1 MADAAIEQK
10 VIKFAQELIA
20 DEEKSAVTPAFISA
34 TIDRVLMLNAA
45 WVRAIDREVVQA
57 ELIRRFS
64 MWMGDNSTLKSD
76 AGHEAWLSAQR
87 KLQWRYWQRY
97 REYLERK
104 MATSVVD
111 GLDEV
116 TDDILALLED
126 PLRAG
131 NWDRRGMVVGHVQS
145 GKTGNYTGLICK
157 AADAGYKII
166 IVLAGVHNNLRSQTQ
181 MRLDEGF
188 LGYETHPDPESIRTI
203 GVGELDADP
212 SIRPNYVTN
221 RSNNGDF
228 NASVANK
235 LGISP
240 EKRPWLFVVKKNKSV
255 LEKLNKW
262 VKNHV
267 ADYEDPT
274 TGRRVVTNLPLL
286 LIDDEADH
294 ASVDTG
300 ADIIDEDGQP
310 NEDHQPKAIN
320 SLIRK
325 LLVRFSKA
333 AYVGYTATPFANIFI
348 HERGQTVDEGPDL
361 FPASFIINLGAP
373 SNYVGPARL
382 FGRPLENGRI
392 GGLPVVRYIEDGST
406 DDDTAGWMPSK
417 HKSGYL
423 PTVGGRQE
431 LPGSL
436 RQAIDSFMLICA
448 IRHLRG
454 QDDQHSSMLVH
465 VTRFTAVQG
474 HVFNQVEG
482 YLKAQRQ
489 RLVRGLDDEEIL
501 QRLRLLYE
509 ADFVQTTAGISDS
522 DPDLEVPVSA
532 PWSAVKA
539 VFADAV
545 ADIEVRKI
553 NGTAK
558 DVLDYADTKGPGLK
572 VIAVGGDK
580 LSRGLT
586 LEGLSVSYFL
596 RSSKMY
602 DTLMQMGRWFGYRPG
617 YIDLCR
623 LYCTRELSEWFGH
636 IADASEEL
644 REEFEMMAASGGTPR
659 DFGLKV
665 QSHPVLMVTSRMKM
679 RAART
684 LMLSFSGQLIE
695 TVAFSTDPRKIQQN
709 YKAAT
714 DLITKLGQ
722 PDDPTGIERA
732 RGDRPHRW
740 QGRIWERVG
749 FEPVLDFLQG
759 YTTSESALKARSN
772 LIAAFVESL
781 TRGGELRTWT
791 VAVFGGNGKN
801 FDPVPGLMQVKRTAD
816 KGSGSDEDYRI
827 GRLLS
832 PRDESVDL
840 TEAEWTRALAL
851 TKAAWHRDPGRR
863 ASEPDEPNGPAV
875 RLARGTGGSDVSAG
889 RGHGLLLLY
898 PIDPADSD
906 LGGLKGTTTPV
917 IGMAVSFPT
926 SELGAKVPYS
936 VNNVAWEQQYGSAE

>member
-1 MADAAIEQK
+1 MRDISIEQK
-10 VIKFAQELIA
+10 VIKLAQELIA
-20 DEEKSAVTPAFISA
+20 DEERSLVTPAFIGEV
-34 TIDRVLMLNAA
+34 IDQVLKLRNG
-45 WVRAIDREVVQA
+45 WSELIDREAVQA

-64 MWMGDNSTLKSD
+64 MWMGENVTLKNDS
-76 AGHEAWLSAQR
+76 GHETWLNAQR
-87 KLQWRYWQRY
+87 KSEWRYWQRY

-104 MATSVVD
+104 IALSVID

-116 TDDILALLED
+116 TDDILSLLED
-126 PLRAG
+126 PLRSG
-131 NWDRRGMVVGHVQS
+131 SWDRRGMVVGHVQS
-145 GKTGNYTGLICK
+145 GKTSNYTGLICK

-166 IVLAGVHNNLRSQTQ
+166 IVLAGIHNNLRSQTQ

-228 NASVANK
+228 NAAAAVR

-267 ADYEDPT
+267 ADSEDPKD
-274 TGRRVVTNLPLL
+274 GRRIVTSLPLL

-300 ADIIDEDGQP
+300 ANIVDEDGQA
-310 NEDHQPKAIN
+310 NADHQPKAIN
-320 SLIRK
+320 ALIRR
-325 LLVRFSKA
+325 LLISFSKT

-348 HERGQTVDEGPDL
+348 HERGQTTEEGPDL

-382 FGRPLENGRI
+382 FGRLSENGRS
-392 GGLPVVRYIEDGST
+392 GGLPVVRHIKDWST
-406 DDDTAGWMPSK
+406 NEDTAGWMPSK
-417 HKSGYL
+417 HKSGHV
-423 PTVGGRQE
+423 PNVEGRPE
-431 LPGSL
+431 LPPSL
-436 RQAIDSFMLICA
+436 KEAINAFMLVCA
-448 IRHLRG
+448 IRCVRG
-454 QDDQHSSMLVH
+454 QGGMHSSMLIH

-474 HVFNQVEG
+474 HVFGQVEA
-482 YLKAQRQ
+482 YLKSQRQ
-489 RLVRGLDDEEIL
+489 RLCRGLDDEEIYRQL
-501 QRLRLLYE
+501 EKLYNN
-509 ADFVQTTAGISDS
+509 DFVKTTEYINLE
-522 DPDLEVPVSA
+522 DPDLEIHEVL
-532 PWSAVKA
+532 PWLDIKA
-539 VFADAV
+539 IIPKAV

-586 LEGLSVSYFL
+586 LEGLSISYFL

-623 LYCTRELSEWFGH
+623 LYCTAELSEWFGH

-679 RAART
+679 RSAKT

-695 TVAFSTDPRKIQQN
+695 TIVFSTSDRMIEQN
-709 YKAAT
+709 YKAAVN
-714 DLITKLGQ
+714 LIGKLGQ
-722 PDDPTGIERA
+722 PKSLNGIEKI
-732 RGDRPHRW
+732 RGDEIHRW
-740 QGRIWERVG
+740 QGRLWDSVS
-749 FEPVLDFLQG
+749 FEPILEFLRS
-759 YTTSESALKARSN
+759 YTTSDSALKARSN
-772 LIAAFVESL
+772 LIADFVDTL
-781 TRGGELRTWT
+781 TRDGELQIWT
-791 VAVFGGNGKN
+791 VAVMGGSGRE
-801 FDPVPGLMQVKRTAD
+801 FEPLLGLRQVKRSED
-816 KGSGSDEDYRI
+816 KGVESNGCYRI

-832 PRDESVDL
+832 PRDEAVDL
-840 TEAEWTRALAL
+840 SDKEWLRALEI
-851 TKAAWHRDPGRR
+851 TKAAWRKSPGRR
-863 ASEPDEPNGPAV
+863 KTEPKEPSGPAIRYV
-875 RLARGTGGSDVSAG
+875 RGSDVNDG
-889 RGHGLLLLY
+889 RSGRHGLLLLY
-898 PIDPADSD
+898 PLDPHESENQS
-906 LGGLKGTTTPV
+906 LKSTNTPV
-917 IGMAVSFPT
+917 IGMAISFPT

-936 VNNVAWEQQYGSAE
+936 VNNVAWELQYGSPE

>member
-1 MADAAIEQK
+1 MGDADIEQK

-20 DEEKSAVTPAFISA
+20 DEDRAAVTPALIGEV
-34 TIDRVLMLNAA
+34 IDRVLTLKAA
-45 WVRAIDREVVQA
+45 WAAAIDREAVQV

-64 MWMGDNSTLKSD
+64 MWMGENATLKSE
-76 AGHEAWLSAQR
+76 AGHETWLNAQR
-87 KLQWRYWQRY
+87 KSKWLYWQRY
-97 REYLERK
+97 REYLERR

-126 PLRAG
+126 PLRSG
-131 NWDRRGMVVGHVQS
+131 SWDRRGMVVGHVQS
-145 GKTGNYTGLICK
+145 GKTGNYTGLVCK

-166 IVLAGVHNNLRSQTQ
+166 IVLAGIHNNLRSQTQ

-188 LGYETHPDPESIRTI
+188 LGYETHPDPESIRPI
-203 GVGELDADP
+203 GVGLIDADP

-228 NASVANK
+228 NAAVANK

-255 LEKLNKW
+255 LTKLNKW
-262 VKNHV
+262 VRNHV
-267 ADYEDPT
+267 ADSEDPV
-274 TGRRVVTNLPLL
+274 TGKRTVTNLPLL

-300 ADIIDEDGQP
+300 VDIVDEDGRP

-325 LLVRFSKA
+325 LLGSFSKS

-348 HERGQTVDEGPDL
+348 HERGETADEGPDL

-382 FGRPLENGRI
+382 FGRPSEHGRI
-392 GGLPVVRYIEDGST
+392 GGLPVVRHISDWST

-417 HKSGYL
+417 HKSGHL
-423 PTVGGRQE
+423 PVFGGRAE
-431 LPGSL
+431 LPDTL
-436 RQAIDSFMLICA
+436 RQAIDSFMLVCA
-448 IRHLRG
+448 IRQLRG
-454 QDDQHSSMLVH
+454 QGSQHNSMLVH

-474 HVFNQVEG
+474 HVFDQVDA
-482 YLKAQRQ
+482 YLRAQRQ
-489 RLVRGLDDEEIL
+489 RLVRGIDHAEIL
-501 QRLRLLYE
+501 LRLRRLYE
-509 ADFVQTTAGISDS
+509 DDFCATSNQIRAS
-522 DPDLEVPVSA
+522 DPDLEVHEML
-532 PWSAVKA
+532 PWAEIELILGE
-539 VFADAV
+539 AV

-558 DVLDYADTKGPGLK
+558 DVLDYADTNGVGLK

-623 LYCTRELSEWFGH
+623 LYCTTELSEWFGH

-644 REEFEMMAASGGTPR
+644 REEFGMMAASGGTPR

-684 LMLSFSGQLIE
+684 LMLSFSGQLLE
-695 TVAFSTDPRKIQQN
+695 TVTFSADRARIEQN
-709 YKAAT
+709 LRAAT
-714 DLITKLGQ
+714 ELLSKIGQ
-722 PDDPTGIERA
+722 PELPDGITRL
-732 RGDRPHRW
+732 RGGKEQTW
-740 QGRIWERVG
+740 QGRIWQDVG
-749 FEPVLDFLQG
+749 VEHVLDFFRS
-759 YTTSESALKARSN
+759 YSTSESALKARSN
-772 LIAAFVESL
+772 LIADFVQSL
-781 TRGGELRTWT
+781 SADGELRKWT
-791 VAVFGGNGKN
+791 VAVMGGTGGD
-801 FDPVPGLMQVKRTAD
+801 FDALPGLALARREVD
-816 KGSGSDEDYRI
+816 KDFKTSRDYRI

-840 TEAEWTRALAL
+840 DGDEWAKALAA
-851 TKAAWHRDPGRR
+851 TKAAWQKDPGRR
-863 ASEPDEPNGPAV
+863 TSEPVEPNGPAV
-875 RLARGTGGSDVSAG
+875 RLVRGTTGAAG
-889 RGHGLLLLY
+889 NGLLLIY
-898 PIDPADSD
+898 PIDPATSAHA
-906 LGGLKGTTTPV
+906 GVTAVGLPM
-917 IGMAVSFPT
+917 IGIGVSFPT
-926 SELGAKVPYS
+926 SELGTKIPYS
-936 VNNVAWEQQYGSAE
+936 VNNVAWEQQYGSPE

>member
-1 MADAAIEQK
+1 MADTAIEQK

-20 DEEKSAVTPAFISA
+20 DEEKSAVTPAFIDE
-34 TIDRVLMLNAA
+34 TIDRVLMLNRTWAQ
-45 WVRAIDREVVQA
+45 AIDREVVQT

-64 MWMGDNSTLKSD
+64 MWMGENTTLKND
-76 AGHEAWLSAQR
+76 AGHETWLNAQR

-111 GLDEV
+111 GLDDV
-116 TDDILALLED
+116 TDDILSLLED

-131 NWDRRGMVVGHVQS
+131 SWDRRGMVVGHVQS
-145 GKTGNYTGLICK
+145 GKTSNYTGLICK

-166 IVLAGVHNNLRSQTQ
+166 IVLAGIHNNLRSQTQ

-188 LGYETHPDPESIRTI
+188 LGYETHPDPEAIRTI

-228 NASVANK
+228 NAAVANK

-262 VKNHV
+262 VRNHV
-267 ADYEDPT
+267 ADSEDPK
-274 TGRRVVTNLPLL
+274 TGRRLVTNLPLL

-300 ADIIDEDGQP
+300 ADIVDEDGRP
-310 NEDHQPKAIN
+310 NDDHQPKAIN
-320 SLIRK
+320 ALIRK
-325 LLVRFSKA
+325 LLVNFSKA

-348 HERGQTVDEGPDL
+348 HERGQTADEGPDL

-382 FGRPLENGRI
+382 FGRPSENGRI
-392 GGLPVVRYIEDGST
+392 GSLPVVRHIEDWST
-406 DDDTAGWMPSK
+406 DNDTAGWMPSK
-417 HKSGYL
+417 HKSGHV
-423 PTVGGRQE
+423 PTVEGRAE
-431 LPGSL
+431 LPNSL
-436 RQAIDSFMLICA
+436 KEAIDAFLLVCA
-448 IRHLRG
+448 VRHLRG
-454 QDDQHSSMLVH
+454 QGSQHSSMLVH

-474 HVFNQVEG
+474 HVFDQVEA

-489 RLVRGLDDEEIL
+489 RLVRGIDDADIL
-501 QRLRLLYE
+501 RRLRSLYE
-509 ADFVQTTAGISDS
+509 SDLARTTAAIGDS
-522 DPDLEVPVSA
+522 NPDLEVSPA
-532 PWSAVKA
+532 EEWSAVEA
-539 VFADAV
+539 VLAEAV

-623 LYCTRELSEWFGH
+623 LYCTKELSEWFGH

-679 RAART
+679 RAAKT
-684 LMLSFSGQLIE
+684 LMLSFSGQLLE
-695 TVAFSTDPRKIQQN
+695 TVAFSTNELKIEGN
-709 YKAAT
+709 FKAAT
-714 DLITKLGQ
+714 DLITQLGT
-722 PDDPTGIERA
+722 PKDPNGISRT
-732 RGDRPHRW
+732 RGGKPSKW
-740 QGRIWERVG
+740 FGRIWEGVTH
-749 FEPVLDFLQG
+749 EPVLEFLRA

-772 LIAAFVESL
+772 LIAEFVASL
-781 TRGGELRTWT
+781 AAQGELRTWT
-791 VAVFGGNGKN
+791 VAVLGGNERP
-801 FDPVPGLMQVKRTAD
+801 FDQLPGLLQVKRTHD
-816 KGSGSDEDYRI
+816 KDFTSHDVYRI

-832 PRDESVDL
+832 PRDEALDL
-840 TEAEWTRALAL
+840 TEAEWLHALAL
-851 TKAAWHRDPGRR
+851 TKAAWHKDPGRR
-863 ASEPDEPNGPAV
+863 SSEPDEPNGPAV
-875 RLARGTGGSDVSAG
+875 RYARGTAAGG

-898 PIDPADSD
+898 PIDPKSTENRV
-906 LGGLKGTTTPV
+906 LEPTSNPV
-917 IGMAVSFPT
+917 IGMAVSFPA
-926 SELGAKVPYS
+926 SELGTKVPYS

>member
-1 MADAAIEQK
+1 MTNTAIEQK
-10 VIKFAQELIA
+10 VIKIAQELISEA
-20 DEEKSAVTPAFISA
+20 EKSAVTPAFINK
-34 TIDRVLMLNAA
+34 TIENVLMLNAD
-45 WVRAIDREVVQA
+45 WRKAIDREAVKI

-64 MWMGDNSTLKSD
+64 MWMGENTTLKSD
-76 AGHEAWLSAQR
+76 LGHKTWLNAQR
-87 KLQWRYWQRY
+87 KSKWRYWQRY

-104 MATSVVD
+104 MAVSVVQ
-111 GLDEV
+111 GLDEA
-116 TDDILALLED
+116 TDDILSLLED
-126 PLRAG
+126 PLRTGA
-131 NWDRRGMVVGHVQS
+131 WDRRGMVVGHVQS
-145 GKTGNYTGLICK
+145 GKTSNYTGLICK

-188 LGYETHPDPESIRTI
+188 LGYETHPEPSLIRTI
-203 GVGELDADP
+203 GVGELDPDQ

-228 NASVANK
+228 NAAAAKN

-240 EKRPWLFVVKKNKSV
+240 EKRPWLFVVKKNKRV

-262 VKNHV
+262 VRNHV
-267 ADYEDPT
+267 ADAEDPK

-300 ADIIDEDGQP
+300 ADIVGEDGRP

-325 LLVRFSKA
+325 LMVSFSKV

-348 HERGQTVDEGPDL
+348 HERGQTTEEGPDL

-382 FGRPLENGRI
+382 FGQPSENGRV
-392 GGLPVVRYIEDGST
+392 GSLPLVRHI
-406 DDDTAGWMPSK
+406 DDWSANEDTAGWMPSK
-417 HKSGYL
+417 HKSWHV
-423 PTVGGRQE
+423 PAIEGRAE
-431 LPGSL
+431 LPNSL
-436 RQAIDSFMLICA
+436 KEAIDAFMLVCA
-448 IRHLRG
+448 VRHLRG
-454 QDDQHSSMLVH
+454 QGTQHSSMLVH
-465 VTRFTAVQG
+465 VTRFTAVQS
-474 HVFNQVEG
+474 HVFDQVEA

-489 RLVRGLDDEEIL
+489 RLVRGLDDGEIRR
-501 QRLRLLYE
+501 RLESLYRN
-509 ADFVQTTAGISDS
+509 DFVRNTTIIGEENT
-522 DPDLEVPVSA
+522 DLEVPHAA
-532 PWSAVKA
+532 PWSSVEAVLT
-539 VFADAV
+539 DAV

-602 DTLMQMGRWFGYRPG
+602 DTLMQMGRWFGYRPS
-617 YIDLCR
+617 YVDLCR
-623 LYCTRELSEWFGH
+623 LYCTKELSEWFGH

-679 RAART
+679 RSAKT

-695 TVAFSTDPRKIQQN
+695 TVAFSTNEQQIARN

-714 DLITKLGQ
+714 ELMSKLGS
-722 PDDPTGIERA
+722 PNNSMGIERN
-732 RGDRPHRW
+732 RGSKTQSW
-740 QGRIWERVG
+740 QGRMWEG
-749 FEPVLDFLQG
+749 IDFEPVLEFLRA

-772 LIAAFVESL
+772 LIADFVTSL
-781 TRGGELRTWT
+781 TKDGELRSWT
-791 VAVFGGNGKN
+791 VAVLGGNGRS
-801 FDPVPGLMQVKRTAD
+801 FEPIPGLKQVKRSED
-816 KGSGSDEDYRI
+816 KGIEANGSYRI

-832 PRDESVDL
+832 PRDESIDL
-840 TEAEWTRALAL
+840 TETEWQHALAV
-851 TKAAWHRDPGRR
+851 TKASWHKDQGRR
-863 ASEPDEPNGPAV
+863 ASEPEEPNGPAI
-875 RLARGTGGSDVSAG
+875 RYARGTDTNDGLG
-889 RGHGLLLLY
+889 RRHGLLLLY
-898 PIDPADSD
+898 PIDPKESENQS
-906 LGGLKGTTTPV
+906 LSLTSTPI

-926 SELGAKVPYS
+926 SELGTKVPYS

>member
-1 MADAAIEQK
+1 MADNAIEQK

-20 DEEKSAVTPAFISA
+20 DEEKSTVTPSFIDE
-34 TIDRVLMLNAA
+34 TIDRVLMLNKA
-45 WVRAIDREVVQA
+45 WAGAIDRSTVQA

-64 MWMGDNSTLKSD
+64 MWMGENTTLKND
-76 AGHEAWLSAQR
+76 AGHETWLNAQR
-87 KLQWRYWQRY
+87 KSDWRYWQRY

-111 GLDEV
+111 GLDDV
-116 TDDILALLED
+116 TDGILSLLED
-126 PLRAG
+126 PLRTG
-131 NWDRRGMVVGHVQS
+131 SWDRRGMVVGHVQS

-166 IVLAGVHNNLRSQTQ
+166 IVLAGIHNNLRSQTQ

-188 LGYETHPDPESIRTI
+188 LGYETHPDPGAIRTI

-212 SIRPNYVTN
+212 SLRPNYVTN

-228 NASVANK
+228 NAAVANK

-267 ADYEDPT
+267 ADSEDPK

-300 ADIIDEDGQP
+300 SDIVDETGLA

-320 SLIRK
+320 ALIRR
-325 LLVRFSKA
+325 LLVSFSKA

-348 HERGQTVDEGPDL
+348 HERGQTAEEGPDL

-382 FGRPLENGRI
+382 FGRPSENGRV
-392 GGLPVVRYIEDGST
+392 GSLPVVRHIEDWST

-417 HKSGYL
+417 HKNGHLPLFEGRADL
-423 PTVGGRQE
+423 PT
-431 LPGSL
+431 SL
-436 RQAIDSFMLICA
+436 KEAIDAFMLVCA

-454 QDDQHSSMLVH
+454 QAGQHSSMLVH
-465 VTRFTAVQG
+465 VTRFTSVQG
-474 HVFNQVEG
+474 HVFDQVEA
-482 YLKAQRQ
+482 YLKSQRQ
-489 RLVRGLDDEEIL
+489 RLIRGIDDDQIRR
-501 QRLRLLYE
+501 RLKGLYE
-509 ADFVQTTAGISDS
+509 SDFARTTSTISEA
-522 DPDLEVPVSA
+522 DPDLEVMPPV
-532 PWSAVKA
+532 PWASVEAVLL
-539 VFADAV
+539 DAV

-586 LEGLSVSYFL
+586 LEGLSISYFL

-623 LYCTRELSEWFGH
+623 LYCTKELSEWFGH

-644 REEFEMMAASGGTPR
+644 REEFEMMEASGGTPR

-679 RAART
+679 RAAKT
-684 LMLSFSGQLIE
+684 LMLSFSGQLLE
-695 TVAFSTDPRKIQQN
+695 TVAFSTNEAKISQN

-714 DLITKLGQ
+714 DLIARIGPPK
-722 PDDPTGIERA
+722 DSKGIEKL
-732 RGDRPHRW
+732 RGDKRHSW
-740 QGRIWERVG
+740 QGRIWEGVSY
-749 FEPVLDFLQG
+749 EPVLEFLRG
-759 YTTSESALKARSN
+759 YSTSEGALKARSN
-772 LIAAFVESL
+772 LIADFVSSL
-781 TRGGELRTWT
+781 AKEGELRTWT
-791 VAVFGGNGKN
+791 VAVMGGNEGT
-801 FDPVPGLMQVKRTAD
+801 FDPLAGLPKIKRTH
-816 KGSGSDEDYRI
+816 DEVFYSHEVYRI

-832 PRDESVDL
+832 PRDEAVDL
-840 TEAEWTRALAL
+840 NEAEWLNALAL
-851 TKAAWHRDPGRR
+851 TKAAWHKDHGRR
-863 ASEPDEPNGPAV
+863 IAEPEEPNGPAV
-875 RLARGTGGSDVSAG
+875 RFARGAAAKGS
-889 RGHGLLLLY
+889 GHGLLLLY
-898 PIDPADSD
+898 PIDPQSTKNRILAPTS
-906 LGGLKGTTTPV
+906 TSI
-917 IGMAVSFPT
+917 IGMAVSFPA
-926 SELGAKVPYS
+926 SELGTKVPYS

>member
-1 MADAAIEQK
+1 MGDADIEQK
-10 VIKFAQELIA
+10 VIKLAQELIA
-20 DEEKSAVTPAFISA
+20 DEDRAAVTPAFIGEV
-34 TIDRVLMLNAA
+34 IDRVLTLKSAWAA
-45 WVRAIDREVVQA
+45 AIDREAVQV

-64 MWMGDNSTLKSD
+64 MWMGENATLKSE
-76 AGHEAWLSAQR
+76 AGHETWLNAQR
-87 KLQWRYWQRY
+87 KSKWLYWQRY
-97 REYLERK
+97 REYLERR
-104 MATSVVD
+104 MAISVVD

-126 PLRAG
+126 PLRLG
-131 NWDRRGMVVGHVQS
+131 SWDRRGMVVGHVQS
-145 GKTGNYTGLICK
+145 GKTGNYTGLVCK

-166 IVLAGVHNNLRSQTQ
+166 IVLAGIHNNLRSQTQ

-188 LGYETHPDPESIRTI
+188 LGYETHPDPESIRPI
-203 GVGELDADP
+203 GVGLIDADP

-228 NASVANK
+228 NAAVANK

-255 LEKLNKW
+255 LTKLNKW
-262 VKNHV
+262 VRNHV
-267 ADYEDPT
+267 GDAEDPV
-274 TGRRVVTNLPLL
+274 TGKRTVTNLPLL

-300 ADIIDEDGQP
+300 VDIVDEDGRP

-325 LLVRFSKA
+325 LLLSFSKS

-348 HERGQTVDEGPDL
+348 HERGETAEEGPDL

-382 FGRPLENGRI
+382 FGKPSEHGRI
-392 GGLPVVRYIEDGST
+392 GSLPVVRHISDWST
-406 DDDTAGWMPSK
+406 DDDTTGWMPSK
-417 HKSGYL
+417 HKSGHL
-423 PTVGGRQE
+423 PVFSGRTE
-431 LPGSL
+431 LPDTL
-436 RQAIDSFMLICA
+436 RQAIDSFMLVCA
-448 IRHLRG
+448 IRQLRG
-454 QDDQHSSMLVH
+454 QGAQHNSMLVH

-474 HVFNQVEG
+474 HVFDQVDA
-482 YLKAQRQ
+482 YLRAQRQ
-489 RLVRGLDDEEIL
+489 RLVRGIDHAEIL
-501 QRLRLLYE
+501 LRLRRLYE
-509 ADFVQTTAGISDS
+509 GDFCVTSNRFRAD
-522 DPDLEVPVSA
+522 DPDLEVQEML
-532 PWSAVKA
+532 PWSEIVPILGE
-539 VFADAV
+539 AV
-545 ADIEVRKI
+545 ADIEVRRI

-558 DVLDYADTKGPGLK
+558 DVLDYADTNGVGLK

-623 LYCTRELSEWFGH
+623 LYCTTELSEWFGH

-644 REEFEMMAASGGTPR
+644 RDEFAMMAASGGTPR

-684 LMLSFSGQLIE
+684 LMLSFSGQLLE
-695 TVAFSTDPRKIQQN
+695 TVTFSADRARIEQN
-709 YKAAT
+709 LRAAT
-714 DLITKLGQ
+714 ELLSKIGQ
-722 PDDPTGIERA
+722 PEQPDGIRRL
-732 RGDRPHRW
+732 RGGKEHYW
-740 QGRIWERVG
+740 NGRIWQDVSVDL
-749 FEPVLDFLQG
+749 VLDFFRS
-759 YTTSESALKARSN
+759 YSTSESALKARSN
-772 LIAAFVESL
+772 LIADFVQSL
-781 TRGGELRTWT
+781 SGDGELRKWT
-791 VAVFGGNGKN
+791 VAVMGGTGGE
-801 FDPVPGLMQVKRTAD
+801 FDPLPGLTLARREVD
-816 KGSGSDEDYRI
+816 KDFKDSRDYRI

-840 TEAEWTRALAL
+840 DGDDWARALAA
-851 TKAAWHRDPGRR
+851 TKAAWQKDPGRR
-863 ASEPDEPNGPAV
+863 TSEPVEPNGPAV
-875 RLARGTGGSDVSAG
+875 RLVRGTTGAAG
-889 RGHGLLLLY
+889 NGLLLIY
-898 PIDPADSD
+898 PIDPATSAHA
-906 LGGLKGTTTPV
+906 GITAVGLPM
-917 IGMAVSFPT
+917 IGIGVSFPT
-926 SELGAKVPYS
+926 SDLGIKIPYS
-936 VNNVAWEQQYGSAE
+936 VNNVAWEQQYGSPE

>member
-1 MADAAIEQK
+1 MGDADIEQK

-20 DEEKSAVTPAFISA
+20 DEDRAAVTPAFIGEI
-34 TIDRVLMLNAA
+34 IDRVLTLKSAWAA
-45 WVRAIDREVVQA
+45 AIDREAVQV

-64 MWMGDNSTLKSD
+64 MWMGENATLKNE
-76 AGHEAWLSAQR
+76 AGHETWLNAQR
-87 KLQWRYWQRY
+87 KSQWRYWQRY

-126 PLRAG
+126 PLRSG
-131 NWDRRGMVVGHVQS
+131 SWDRRGMVVGHVQS
-145 GKTGNYTGLICK
+145 GKTGNYTGLVCK

-166 IVLAGVHNNLRSQTQ
+166 IVLAGIHNNLRSQTQ

-188 LGYETHPDPESIRTI
+188 LGYETHPDPESIRPI
-203 GVGELDADP
+203 GVGLLDADP

-228 NASVANK
+228 NAAVANK

-255 LEKLNKW
+255 LTKLNKW
-262 VKNHV
+262 VRNHV
-267 ADYEDPT
+267 ADSEDPV
-274 TGRRVVTNLPLL
+274 TGTRTVTNLPLL

-300 ADIIDEDGQP
+300 ADIVDEDGRP

-325 LLVRFSKA
+325 LLRSFSKS

-348 HERGQTVDEGPDL
+348 HERGETADEGPDL

-382 FGRPLENGRI
+382 FGRPSEHGRI
-392 GGLPVVRYIEDGST
+392 GSLPVVRHINDWST

-417 HKSGYL
+417 HKSGHL
-423 PTVGGRQE
+423 PVFGGRAE
-431 LPGSL
+431 LPDTL
-436 RQAIDSFMLICA
+436 RQAIDSFMLVCA
-448 IRHLRG
+448 IRQLRG
-454 QDDQHSSMLVH
+454 QGSQHNSMLVH

-474 HVFNQVEG
+474 HVFDQVDA
-482 YLKAQRQ
+482 YLRAQRQ
-489 RLVRGLDDEEIL
+489 RLVRGIEHAEIL
-501 QRLRLLYE
+501 LRLRRLYE
-509 ADFVQTTAGISDS
+509 DDFCVTSDRIRPA
-522 DPDLEVPVSA
+522 DPDLEVQEMLQWA
-532 PWSAVKA
+532 EIEAILA
-539 VFADAV
+539 EAV

-558 DVLDYADTKGPGLK
+558 DVLDYADTNGVGLK

-623 LYCTRELSEWFGH
+623 LYCTTELSEWFGH

-644 REEFEMMAASGGTPR
+644 REEFGMMAASGGTPR

-684 LMLSFSGQLIE
+684 LMLSFSGQLLE
-695 TVAFSTDPRKIQQN
+695 TVSFSADRVRIEQN
-709 YKAAT
+709 LRAAT
-714 DLITKLGQ
+714 ELLSKIGQ
-722 PDDPTGIERA
+722 PERPDRITRM
-732 RGDRPHRW
+732 RGGKEQNW
-740 QGRIWERVG
+740 QGRIWHDVDVDH
-749 FEPVLDFLQG
+749 VLDFLRS
-759 YTTSESALKARSN
+759 YSTSESALKARSN
-772 LIAAFVESL
+772 LIADFVQSL
-781 TRGGELRTWT
+781 SGDGELRKWT
-791 VAVFGGNGKN
+791 IAVMGGTGGE
-801 FDPVPGLMQVKRTAD
+801 FDPVPGLALAKREVD
-816 KGSGSDEDYRI
+816 KDFRDSRDYRI

-840 TEAEWTRALAL
+840 DGDEWARALAA
-851 TKAAWHRDPGRR
+851 TKAAWQKDPGRR
-863 ASEPDEPNGPAV
+863 TSEPVEPNGPAV
-875 RLARGTGGSDVSAG
+875 RLVRGTTGAAG
-889 RGHGLLLLY
+889 NGLLLIY
-898 PIDPADSD
+898 PIDPATSGHAGVKIVD
-906 LGGLKGTTTPV
+906 LPM
-917 IGMAVSFPT
+917 IGIGVSFPT
-926 SELGAKVPYS
+926 SELGTKIPYS
-936 VNNVAWEQQYGSAE
+936 VNNVAWEQQYGSPE

>member
-1 MADAAIEQK
+1 MGDVAIEQK

-20 DEEKSAVTPAFISA
+20 DEEKTAVTPAFISDI
-34 TIDRVLMLNAA
+34 IDQVLKLRAGWA
-45 WVRAIDREVVQA
+45 SAIDRETVQT

-64 MWMGDNSTLKSD
+64 MWMGENATLKND
-76 AGHEAWLSAQR
+76 AGHETWLNAQR
-87 KLQWRYWQRY
+87 KSHWRYWQRY

-126 PLRAG
+126 PLRSG
-131 NWDRRGMVVGHVQS
+131 SWDRRGMVVGHVQS

-157 AADAGYKII
+157 AADAGYKIV
-166 IVLAGVHNNLRSQTQ
+166 IVLAGIHNNLRSQTQ

-188 LGYETHPDPESIRTI
+188 LGYETHPDPEAIRPV
-203 GVGELDADP
+203 GVGELDSDP
-212 SIRPNYVTN
+212 AIRPNYVTN

-228 NASVANK
+228 NAAVANK

-262 VKNHV
+262 VRNHV
-267 ADYEDPT
+267 ADSEDPT
-274 TGRRVVTNLPLL
+274 TGKRTVTNLPLL

-300 ADIIDEDGQP
+300 ADIVDEEGRP
-310 NEDHQPKAIN
+310 NDDHQPKAIN

-325 LLVRFSKA
+325 LLSSFSKS

-348 HERGQTVDEGPDL
+348 HERGATVEEGPDL

-382 FGRPLENGRI
+382 FGRPTENGRV
-392 GGLPVVRYIEDGST
+392 GSLPVVRHINDWST
-406 DDDTAGWMPSK
+406 DEDTAGWMFSK
-417 HKSGYL
+417 HKSGHFPLFEGRADL
-423 PTVGGRQE
+423 PD
-431 LPGSL
+431 SL
-436 RQAIDSFMLICA
+436 KQAIDAFILVCA

-454 QDDQHSSMLVH
+454 QGSQHSSMLVH

-474 HVFNQVEG
+474 HVFDQVES
-482 YLKAQRQ
+482 YLKTQRQ
-489 RLVRGLDDEEIL
+489 RLMRGIDSAEIL
-501 QRLRLLYE
+501 ARLRTIYE
-509 ADFVQTTAGISDS
+509 DDFALTTTQIRLSDA
-522 DPDLEVPVSA
+522 DLEVQEA
-532 PWSAVKA
+532 PPWDAVEA
-539 VFADAV
+539 VLADAV

-679 RAART
+679 RAAKT
-684 LMLSFSGQLIE
+684 LMLSFSGQLLE
-695 TVAFSTDPRKIQQN
+695 TVSFSTSKTKIEQN
-709 YKAAT
+709 LRAAT
-714 DLITKLGQ
+714 EILERLGSPQ
-722 PDDPTGIERA
+722 NADEIRRKRGGIEQT
-732 RGDRPHRW
+732 W
-740 QGRIWERVG
+740 QGRIWQDVG
-749 FEPVLDFLQG
+749 YKVVLDFLRT
-759 YTTSESALKARSN
+759 YTTSENALKARSN
-772 LIAAFVESL
+772 LIADFVESL
-781 TRGGELRTWT
+781 AREGELKSWT
-791 VAVFGGNGKN
+791 VAVMGGTGAD
-801 FDPVPGLMQVKRTAD
+801 FAPLPGFKLATRRVD
-816 KGSGSDEDYRI
+816 KEFAASKDYRI

-832 PRDESVDL
+832 PRDEAIDL
-840 TEAEWTRALAL
+840 DESNWARALTI
-851 TKAAWHRDPGRR
+851 TKTAWQKDPGRR
-863 ASEPDEPNGPAV
+863 AAEPEEPNGPAV
-875 RLARGTGGSDVSAG
+875 RFVRGTSGSSS
-889 RGHGLLLLY
+889 GLLLLY
-898 PIDPADSD
+898 PIDPARSD
-906 LGGLKGTTTPV
+906 HAAVQAIGLPI
-917 IGMAVSFPT
+917 IGIGVSFPT
-926 SELGAKVPYS
+926 SELGKKIPYS
-936 VNNVAWEQQYGSAE
+936 VNNVAWELQYGAAE